1 MIFHSRANKTHFH
14 KKGFALGLI
23 LKVRVLELW
32 SGLLRCDAFVFT
44 WWMILDYYYYA
55 FVERANLR
63 LAWLWVDPTILNCAD
78 KISNQ
83 NGFGTVHLLLLNV
96 QWDLDW
102 ELRILWQ
109 DWPLKST
116 QIGKNDIQ
124 FSANFFVSYS
134 LSKHV
139 CSIALS
145 LLFHLKS
152 WFAQKLNYAT
162 AFARVQKQYL
172 PRNVN
177 ITFALI
183 EFHMRCFLQL
193 RFTVKC

>member
-1 MIFHSRANKTHFH
+1 MLILLHQKFPAIWLIGLEQWYFCSKPINQIAGNFWCSSISIRIPCQICNLFYLPLSIGHFRVFPVPLYQNEVKCSAFDMQMIFHSRANKTHFH

-23 LKVRVLELW
+23 LKLRVLELW

-63 LAWLWVDPTILNCAD
+63 LAWLWVDPIILNCAD

-116 QIGKNDIQ
+116 QIG
-124 FSANFFVSYS
+124 
-134 LSKHV
+134 
-139 CSIALS
+139 
-145 LLFHLKS
+145 
-152 WFAQKLNYAT
+152 
-162 AFARVQKQYL
+162 
-172 PRNVN
+172 
-177 ITFALI
+177 
-183 EFHMRCFLQL
+183 
-193 RFTVKC
+193 

>member
-1 MIFHSRANKTHFH
+1 MEMIFHSLANKTHFH
-14 KKGFALGLI
+14 KKSFELGLI
-23 LKVRVLELW
+23 LKVRVWELW

-63 LAWLWVDPTILNCAD
+63 LAWLWVDPKILNCAD

-116 QIGKNDIQ
+116 QIGKHDIQ
-124 FSANFFVSYS
+124 FSANFYVSYS
-134 LSKHV
+134 LSKHLCSNACVSSINMLLV
-139 CSIALS
+139 C
-145 LLFHLKS
+145 
-152 WFAQKLNYAT
+152 
-162 AFARVQKQYL
+162 
-172 PRNVN
+172 
-177 ITFALI
+177 
-183 EFHMRCFLQL
+183 CFI
-193 RFTVKC
+193 

>member
-32 SGLLRCDAFVFT
+32 SGLLRCDAFVFK

-63 LAWLWVDPTILNCAD
+63 LAWIWVDPTILNCAD

-139 CSIALS
+139 CSIACVS
-145 LLFHLKS
+145 SINMLL
-152 WFAQKLNYAT
+152 
-162 AFARVQKQYL
+162 VC
-172 PRNVN
+172 
-177 ITFALI
+177 
-183 EFHMRCFLQL
+183 CFI
-193 RFTVKC
+193 